1 MQEGDVLTV
10 AATRKVLSD
19 LLISDPGMLSGM
31 LRGDATKESANPEGA
46 LAITEA
52 VVAPGSRY
60 EGRTLEQI
68 GLRARTGCIVLGIQ
82 RRSHMMR
89 QKLSTIRL
97 QAGDDLLLFGSRADL
112 RALRHDRNLL
122 VLLWSMADVP
132 DIRLALRARLIFG
145 AVILAAASGVIPIV
159 DAALGGAVAMVIF
172 GCLNLRQ
179 AARALDLRIY
189 LLIGAAFAMGASLQ
203 ESGAAEM
210 MANAAVH
217 AAMPY
222 GPTALLIGL
231 FALVAVLT
239 NILSNAATAVLF
251 APIAMNAAI
260 KFADTPEMENKLA
273 VAAVM
278 TVIYA
283 ANCSFATPIA
293 YQTNL
298 LVMGP
303 GHYRFMDY
311 LRVGGPLVVLIWLVF
326 SLIAPYY
333 FGL

>member
-1 MQEGDVLTV
+1 
-10 AATRKVLSD
+10 
-19 LLISDPGMLSGM
+19 
-31 LRGDATKESANPEGA
+31 
-46 LAITEA
+46 
-52 VVAPGSRY
+52 VV
-60 EGRTLEQI
+60 
-68 GLRARTGCIVLGIQ
+68 
-82 RRSHMMR
+82 
-89 QKLSTIRL
+89 
-97 QAGDDLLLFGSRADL
+97 
-112 RALRHDRNLL
+112 
-122 VLLWSMADVP
+122 
-132 DIRLALRARLIFG
+132 
-145 AVILAAASGVIPIV
+145 
-159 DAALGGAVAMVIF
+159 F

-222 GPTALLIGL
+222 GPIALLIGL

-251 APIAMNAAI
+251 APIAVEAAI
-260 KFADTPEMENKLA
+260 KFADTPAMENKLA